1 MTHSPSQW
9 QRLKQEARVS
19 FKLGLPIALG
29 QLASMAMSVVDT
41 VLAGRHGSL
50 TLAAVALGSAIWS
63 LSILICV
70 GLMMAIPPT
79 VSQLNGAGKRAEI
92 GPIWRQALWLAV
104 FVGIFLFAF
113 MRWSPQLLVL
123 MQIDEA
129 VRLPAGEFLRA
140 NSWGAPGLALFFA
153 CRYLSEGLSWTQPTL
168 VFGVA
173 ALILLVP
180 VGYVL
185 LFGFGPIPEL
195 GAAGLGYAT
204 AIIMWLEFIAFAWY
218 LHKAHHFTDLGLLS
232 SMQWPQFRAIKQ
244 LLVLG
249 VPMGIAIFMEG
260 SLFVATAL
268 FIGRL
273 GAIDVAAHQIA
284 LSVASASF
292 MIPLGIALAT
302 TVRVGHAVGAR
313 DYSAVRWA
321 MKAGL
326 FLVLITQTVSALM
339 LIFAGGWISSWYS
352 HDKAIV
358 GLATTL
364 MVYAAIFQYPDG
376 IQALSGGALRG
387 LKDTK
392 IPMYITVLAYWA
404 IGLSS
409 GVYLGI
415 HQGLRAPGFWL
426 GLTIGLSVAAILLFT
441 RFWLTLRKLET
452 HDL

>member
-1 MTHSPSQW
+1 MTHSSSKW
-9 QRLKQEARVS
+9 QRLKQESRIS

-29 QLASMAMSVVDT
+29 QLASMAMSIVDT
-41 VLAGRHGSL
+41 LLAGQHHSI

-63 LSILICV
+63 LAMLICI

-104 FVGIFLFAF
+104 IVGVLLFAF

-123 MQIDEA
+123 MQIDESI
-129 VRLPAGEFLRA
+129 RLPASEFLYA
-140 NSWGAPGLALFFA
+140 ISWGAPGLALFFA
-153 CRYLSEGLSWTQPTL
+153 SRYLSEGLSWTQPTL
-168 VFGVA
+168 VFGVV

-185 LFGFGPIPEL
+185 LFGYGPIPEM

-204 AIIMWLEFIAFAWY
+204 ALIMWLEFLAFAWY
-218 LHKAHHFTDLGLLS
+218 LYKSKHFADLGLLS
-232 SMQWPQFRAIKQ
+232 RWDWPKFSAIKQ
-244 LLVLG
+244 LLFLG
-249 VPMGIAIFMEG
+249 IPMGIAIFMEG

-268 FIGRL
+268 FIGQL
-273 GAIDVAAHQIA
+273 GAVDVAAHQIA
-284 LSVASASF
+284 LNVASASF

-302 TVRVGHAVGAR
+302 TVRVGHAIGAR

-326 FLVLITQTVSALM
+326 FLVLITQTLSALM
-339 LIFAGGWISSWYS
+339 LIFAGHWISSLYTN
-352 HDKAIV
+352 DANIV
-358 GLATTL
+358 ALASTL
-364 MVYAAIFQYPDG
+364 MVYAALFQYPDG

-392 IPMYITVLAYWA
+392 IPMFITVFAYWA
-404 IGLSS
+404 VGLSA
-409 GVYLGI
+409 GVYLGMYL
-415 HQGLRAPGFWL
+415 GLRAPGFWL
-426 GLTIGLSVAAILLFT
+426 GLTVGLSVAAFLLFS
-441 RFWLTLRKLET
+441 RFWLILKKIEHT
-452 HDL
+452 

>member
-9 QRLKQEARVS
+9 QRLKQESRVS

-29 QLASMAMSVVDT
+29 QLASMAMSIVDT
-41 VLAGRHGSL
+41 LLAGQHGSI
-50 TLAAVALGSAIWS
+50 TLAAVAIGSAIWS
-63 LSILICV
+63 LSMLICI

-79 VSQLNGAGKRAEI
+79 VSQLNGAGKRDEI
-92 GPIWRQALWLAV
+92 APIWRQALWLAV
-104 FVGIFLFAF
+104 FVGALLFAF

-123 MQIDEA
+123 MQIEET
-129 VRLPAGEFLRA
+129 VRIPAAEFLHA
-140 NSWGAPGLALFFA
+140 VSWGAPGLALFFA
-153 CRYLSEGLSWTQPTL
+153 TRYLSEGLAWTQPTL

-180 VGYVL
+180 IGYVM
-185 LFGFGPIPEL
+185 LFGYGPIPEM

-204 AIIMWLEFIAFAWY
+204 ALIMWLEFIAFAVY
-218 LHKAHHFTDLGLLS
+218 LHKSVHFSDLGLLARFE
-232 SMQWPQFRAIKQ
+232 WPKLVAIKQ

-268 FIGRL
+268 FIGQL
-273 GAIDVAAHQIA
+273 GAVDVAAHQIA
-284 LSVASASF
+284 LNVASASF

-326 FLVLITQTVSALM
+326 FLVLITQTLSAIM
-339 LIFAGGWISSWYS
+339 LIFAGNWISSLYT
-352 HDKAIV
+352 DDAAIAS
-358 GLATTL
+358 LASTL
-364 MVYAAIFQYPDG
+364 MVYAALFQYPDG

-392 IPMYITVLAYWA
+392 IPMFITVFAYWA
-404 IGLSS
+404 VGLSA
-409 GVYLGI
+409 GLFLGMN
-415 HQGLRAPGFWL
+415 QGLRAPGFWL
-426 GLTIGLSVAAILLFT
+426 GLTIGLSVAAVLLFT
-441 RFWLTLRKLET
+441 RFWHRLNKIEQA
-452 HDL
+452 

>member
-9 QRLKQEARVS
+9 QRLKQESRVS
-19 FKLGLPIALG
+19 FKLALPIALG

-41 VLAGRHGSL
+41 LLAGKHGSL

-63 LSILICV
+63 LALLICV

-79 VSQLNGAGKRAEI
+79 VSQLNGAGKRSEI
-92 GPIWRQALWLAV
+92 GPIWRQALWLALG
-104 FVGIFLFAF
+104 VGLLLLLF
-113 MRWSPQLLVL
+113 MRWSPQLLVW
-123 MQIDEA
+123 MEITAEVQA
-129 VRLPAGEFLRA
+129 PAGEFLRA
-140 NSWGAPGLALFFA
+140 ISWGAPALALFFA
-153 CRYLSEGLSWTQPTL
+153 SRYLSEGLSWTKPTL

-180 VGYVL
+180 IGYAL

-204 AIIMWLEFIAFAWY
+204 AIVMWLEFIAFAYY
-218 LHKAHHFTDLGLLS
+218 LHRSRHFRDLALLS
-232 SMQWPQFRAIKQ
+232 RFEWPEFKPISQ
-244 LLVLG
+244 LLLLG

-268 FIGRL
+268 LIGRL
-273 GAIDVAAHQIA
+273 GAVDVAAHQIA
-284 LSVASASF
+284 LNVASASF
-292 MIPLGIALAT
+292 MIPLGVALAT

-313 DYSAVRWA
+313 DYPAVRWA

-326 FLVLITQTVSALM
+326 FLVLITQTLSALM
-339 LIFAGGWISSWYS
+339 LVFAGHWISSWYT
-352 HDKAIV
+352 DDAAIA
-358 GLATTL
+358 GLAGTL
-364 MVYAAIFQYPDG
+364 MIYAAIFQYPDG

-392 IPMYITVLAYWA
+392 IPMFITVFAYWA
-404 IGLSS
+404 VGLSA
-409 GVYLGI
+409 GVYLGL

-426 GLTIGLSVAAILLFT
+426 GLSIGLSVAAVLLFF
-441 RFWLTLRKLET
+441 RFWRTVNRLERA
-452 HDL
+452 

>member
-9 QRLKQEARVS
+9 QRLKQESRVS

-29 QLASMAMSVVDT
+29 QLASMAMSIVDT
-41 VLAGRHGSL
+41 LLAGQHGSI
-50 TLAAVALGSAIWS
+50 TLAAVAIGSAIWS
-63 LSILICV
+63 LSMLICI

-92 GPIWRQALWLAV
+92 APIWRQALWLAV
-104 FVGIFLFAF
+104 FVGILLFVF

-123 MQIDEA
+123 MQIEEA
-129 VRLPAGEFLRA
+129 VRLPAAEFLHA
-140 NSWGAPGLALFFA
+140 VSWGAPGLALFFA
-153 CRYLSEGLSWTQPTL
+153 TRYLSEGLAWTQPTL
-168 VFGVA
+168 VFGVV

-180 VGYVL
+180 VGSVL
-185 LFGFGPIPEL
+185 LFGYGPIPEM

-204 AIIMWLEFIAFAWY
+204 ALIMWLEFIAFAVY
-218 LHKAHHFTDLGLLS
+218 LHKSVHFSDLGLLARFE
-232 SMQWPQFRAIKQ
+232 WPKLVAIKQ

-268 FIGRL
+268 FIGQL
-273 GAIDVAAHQIA
+273 GAVDVAAHQIA
-284 LSVASASF
+284 LNVASASF

-326 FLVLITQTVSALM
+326 FLVLITQTLSAIM
-339 LIFAGGWISSWYS
+339 LIFAGNWISSLYT
-352 HDKAIV
+352 DDAAIAS
-358 GLATTL
+358 LASTL
-364 MVYAAIFQYPDG
+364 MVYAALFQYPDG

-392 IPMYITVLAYWA
+392 IPMFITVFAYWA
-404 IGLSS
+404 VGLSA
-409 GVYLGI
+409 GLFLGMN
-415 HQGLRAPGFWL
+415 QGLRAPGFWL
-426 GLTIGLSVAAILLFT
+426 GLTIGLSVAAVLLFT
-441 RFWLTLRKLET
+441 RFWHRLNKIEQA
-452 HDL
+452 

>member
-9 QRLKQEARVS
+9 QRLKQESRVS
-19 FKLGLPIALG
+19 FKLAMPIALG

-41 VLAGRHGSL
+41 LLAGKHGPL

-63 LSILICV
+63 LALLICV
-70 GLMMAIPPT
+70 GLMMAVPPT
-79 VSQLNGAGKRAEI
+79 VSQLNGAGRRQEI

-104 FVGIFLFAF
+104 AVGLLLLLF
-113 MRWSPQLLVL
+113 MRWSPQLLVW
-123 MQIDEA
+123 MEIDEA
-129 VRLPAGEFLRA
+129 VRAPTGEFLRA
-140 NSWGAPGLALFFA
+140 ISWGAPALALFFA
-153 CRYLSEGLSWTQPTL
+153 SRYLSEGLSWTKPTL

-180 VGYVL
+180 VGSAL
-185 LFGFGPIPEL
+185 LFGFGPIPAL

-204 AIIMWLEFIAFAWY
+204 AIVMWLEFIAFAYY
-218 LHKAHHFTDLGLLS
+218 LHRSMHFRDLELLS
-232 SMQWPQFRAIKQ
+232 HFEWPHFKAIKQ

-273 GAIDVAAHQIA
+273 GAVDVAAHQIA
-284 LSVASASF
+284 LNVASASF
-292 MIPLGIALAT
+292 MIPLGVALAT

-313 DYSAVRWA
+313 DYPAVRWA

-326 FLVLITQTVSALM
+326 FLVLITQTLSALM
-339 LIFAGGWISSWYS
+339 LVFAGHWISSWYT
-352 HDKAIV
+352 DDAAIA
-358 GLATTL
+358 GLAGTL
-364 MVYAAIFQYPDG
+364 MIYAAVFQYPDG

-392 IPMYITVLAYWA
+392 IPMFITVFAYWA
-404 IGLSS
+404 VGLSS
-409 GVYLGI
+409 GVYLGLN
-415 HQGLRAPGFWL
+415 QGLRAPGFWL
-426 GLTIGLSVAAILLFT
+426 GLSIGLSVAALLLFF
-441 RFWLTLRKLET
+441 RFWRSVNRLERA
-452 HDL
+452 

>member
-9 QRLKQEARVS
+9 QRLKQESRVS

-29 QLASMAMSVVDT
+29 QLASMAMSIVDT
-41 VLAGRHGSL
+41 LLAGQHGSI
-50 TLAAVALGSAIWS
+50 TLAAVAIGSAIWS
-63 LSILICV
+63 LSMLICI

-79 VSQLNGAGKRAEI
+79 VSQLNGAGKRDEI
-92 GPIWRQALWLAV
+92 APIWRQALWLAV
-104 FVGIFLFAF
+104 FVGALLFAF

-123 MQIDEA
+123 MQIEET
-129 VRLPAGEFLRA
+129 VRIPAAEFLHA
-140 NSWGAPGLALFFA
+140 VSWGAPGLALFFA
-153 CRYLSEGLSWTQPTL
+153 TRYLSEGLAWTQPTL

-180 VGYVL
+180 IGYVM
-185 LFGFGPIPEL
+185 LFGYGPIPEM

-204 AIIMWLEFIAFAWY
+204 ALIMWLEFIAFAVY
-218 LHKAHHFTDLGLLS
+218 LHKSVHFSDLGLLARFE
-232 SMQWPQFRAIKQ
+232 WPKLTAIKQ

-268 FIGRL
+268 FIGKL
-273 GAIDVAAHQIA
+273 GAVDVAAHQIA
-284 LSVASASF
+284 LNVASASF

-326 FLVLITQTVSALM
+326 FLVLITQTLSAIM
-339 LIFAGGWISSWYS
+339 LIFAGNWISSLYT
-352 HDKAIV
+352 DDAAIAS
-358 GLATTL
+358 LASTL
-364 MVYAAIFQYPDG
+364 MVYAALFQYPDG

-392 IPMYITVLAYWA
+392 IPMFITVFAYWA
-404 IGLSS
+404 VGLSA
-409 GVYLGI
+409 GLFLGMN
-415 HQGLRAPGFWL
+415 QGLRAPGFWL
-426 GLTIGLSVAAILLFT
+426 GLTIGLSVAAVLLFT
-441 RFWLTLRKLET
+441 RFWHRLNKIEQA
-452 HDL
+452 

>member
-9 QRLKQEARVS
+9 QRLKQESRVS

-29 QLASMAMSVVDT
+29 QLASMAMTIVDT
-41 VLAGRHGSL
+41 LLAGQHGSI

-63 LSILICV
+63 LAMLICI

-104 FVGIFLFAF
+104 IVGLILFVF

-123 MQIDEA
+123 MQIEET
-129 VRLPAGEFLRA
+129 VRIPAAEFLHA
-140 NSWGAPGLALFFA
+140 VSWGAPGLALFFA
-153 CRYLSEGLSWTQPTL
+153 SRYLSEGLSWTQPTL

-185 LFGFGPIPEL
+185 LFGFGPIPEM

-204 AIIMWLEFIAFAWY
+204 ALIMWLEFLAFALY
-218 LHKAHHFTDLGLLS
+218 LHKSKHFSDLRLLTHFE
-232 SMQWPQFRAIKQ
+232 WPKLSAIKQ

-273 GAIDVAAHQIA
+273 GAVDVAAHQIA
-284 LSVASASF
+284 LNVASASF

-313 DYSAVRWA
+313 DYAAVRWA

-326 FLVLITQTVSALM
+326 FLVLITQTLSAIL
-339 LIFAGGWISSWYS
+339 LIFAGHWISTLYT
-352 HDKAIV
+352 DDAAIAT
-358 GLATTL
+358 LASTL
-364 MVYAAIFQYPDG
+364 MVYAALFQYPDG

-392 IPMYITVLAYWA
+392 IPMFITVFAYWA
-404 IGLSS
+404 VGLSA
-409 GVYLGI
+409 GIYLGI
-415 HQGLRAPGFWL
+415 DQGLRAPGFWL
-426 GLTIGLSVAAILLFT
+426 GLTIGLSVAAVLLFS
-441 RFWLTLRKLET
+441 RFWQTVNRLEQV
-452 HDL
+452 